1 MSFFFCIYISGIR
14 GLTGLANRRGMGA
27 RKLILSACYEA
38 IEWNITVTRC
48 IVRTVLR
55 PEFCNSDFNCHILQM
70 QRTAGLGKRCD
81 NVFTFIV
88 PVGQIEYRMHVL
100 TVSTFGE
107 IVNPEL
113 S

>member
-1 MSFFFCIYISGIR
+1 M
-14 GLTGLANRRGMGA
+14 L
-27 RKLILSACYEA
+27 
-38 IEWNITVTRC
+38 
-48 IVRTVLR
+48 
-55 PEFCNSDFNCHILQM
+55 
-70 QRTAGLGKRCD
+70 RTAGLGKRCD